1 MKKTYI
7 NPAIEVIDFATESLI
22 ATSNPNIGSGTTP
35 TPGGDVDGEEAL
47 SNKRQPMNN
56 SWGSQNWGKDGE

>member
-1 MKKTYI
+1 MMKKTYI
-7 NPAIEVIDFATESLI
+7 NPAIEVIDFATELLT

-35 TPGGDVDGEEAL
+35 GGDVDGSEGL